1 MALHFLS
8 RPNTVSVPFKDNP
21 VELNQSQLFP
31 GNIFDLLPDDHEC
44 YLFHDIIQQLDTT
57 VVEQCYSRNG
67 QRAYHP
73 RLITGIL
80 IYAYS
85 RGVFSSRQ
93 IEQRCREDLS
103 FMFIAGMNCPNF
115 RVLSDFR
122 KDHGE
127 FFKSCFKQS
136 VHLAMELNLASLGH
150 ISLDGSKFKA
160 NSSRHKAMSY
170 KGLKEREAVLTTELE
185 ALIAQANRCD
195 VEEDHA
201 YQDRTGYEVPQ
212 DLKFKQARL
221 EKVRAARKSLEARE
235 QALNPG
241 KAIEDRKQ
249 ISFAD
254 HDARIMG
261 KRGAVDYAYNPQI
274 SVDSKHQI
282 IVGQHVSQ
290 NANDF
295 KEVKPALEQLQEVT
309 GRLPEKMSLDNGY
322 HSGANLEV
330 FDGSPVEAYIATD
343 REDKPAREAL
353 ADSDRRLVKADFH
366 YDERSDRFTCPAG
379 QALVLERV
387 SRDGHRF
394 YRGEK
399 ATCLNCVY
407 RPRCCRSK
415 KGEPRRIGC
424 DDKEALRRHMS
435 ERMATEEGQAVYEQR
450 KVIVEPVFGQIKT
463 GGFRGFS
470 VRGKQ
475 RVESEFSLVCT
486 VHNLKKILRALSRGS
501 LSLHSGSL
509 RCQGA

>member
-1 MALHFLS
+1 MSA
-8 RPNTVSVPFKDNP
+8 PFKDNP
-21 VELNQSQLFP
+21 IEFNQSQLFP

-57 VVEQCYSRNG
+57 EVEQCYSRNG

-73 RLITGIL
+73 KLITGIL

-122 KDHGE
+122 KNHGE

-136 VHLAMELNLASLGH
+136 VHLAIELKLASLGH

-170 KGLKEREAVLTTELE
+170 KGLKEKEAALTGELE
-185 ALIAQANRCD
+185 ALIAQARRCD
-195 VEEDHA
+195 AEEDRA
-201 YQDRTGYEVPQ
+201 YKDRSGYEVPE
-212 DLKFKQARL
+212 DLKHKQARL
-221 EKVRAARKSLEARE
+221 DKVQAARKALEERE

-241 KAIEDRKQ
+241 KAIDEKKQ

-261 KRGAVDYAYNPQI
+261 KKGAVDYAYNPQI
-274 SVDSKHQI
+274 SVDAEHQI

-290 NANDF
+290 NANDYQ
-295 KEVKPALEQLQEVT
+295 EVKPALEQLQDVT

-322 HSGANLEV
+322 HSGANLDV

-343 REDKPAREAL
+343 REDKPARESL
-353 ADSDRRLVKADFH
+353 EGSDRPFVKADFS
-366 YDERSDRFTCPAG
+366 YDEPGDCFHCPAG
-379 QALVLERV
+379 QALALDRI
-387 SRDGHRF
+387 SGDGRRF
-394 YRGEK
+394 YRGDR
-399 ATCLNCVY
+399 AICLSCSY
-407 RPRCCRSK
+407 RPRCCQSK
-415 KGEPRRIGC
+415 KGEPRSITS
-424 DDKEALRRHMS
+424 DDKEPLRRQMS
-435 ERMATEEGQAVYEQR
+435 ERMATEEAKAIYKQR

-463 GGFRGFS
+463 GGFKGFS
-470 VRGKQ
+470 VRGKG
-475 RVESEFSLVCT
+475 RVEGEFSLVCT
-486 VHNLKKILRALSRGS
+486 VHNLKKIMRALSRGLIS
-501 LSLHSGSL
+501 LNDGGYVY
-509 RCQGA
+509 QGA